1 MKVETNT
8 APNIGT
14 NIGMNS
20 RNVPDE
26 SKLFGTNSTLIG
38 TDRYET
44 RKVCMV
50 CFDGS
55 TDEKNL
61 IVYCDGCNMS
71 VHMDCYGIQDAEAD
85 FCCDRCTKLRELE
98 KES

>member
-1 MKVETNT
+1 MPSVLR
-8 APNIGT
+8 P
-14 NIGMNS
+14 
-20 RNVPDE
+20 RPQ
-26 SKLFGTNSTLIG
+26 
-38 TDRYET
+38 
-44 RKVCMV
+44 VCMV

-98 KES
+98 AQS